1 MEEYDIEKLTDE
13 INFEENFIG
22 YNQKGIVLTNKEI
35 DVLKRN
41 EIDYEKYTSVSEL
54 LYDIDEILN
63 YTDDEELEVVS
74 ENISERNYYLNT
86 NK

>member
-1 MEEYDIEKLTDE
+1 MEEYDIEKLTNE

-54 LYDIDEILN
+54 LYDIDEILS

>member
-1 MEEYDIEKLTDE
+1 MEEYDIEKLTNE

-22 YNQKGIVLTNKEI
+22 YNQKGIVLTNKEV

>member
-1 MEEYDIEKLTDE
+1 MEEYDIEKLTNE

-41 EIDYEKYTSVSEL
+41 EIAYEKYTSVSEL

-74 ENISERNYYLNT
+74 ENISERN
-86 NK
+86 

>member
-1 MEEYDIEKLTDE
+1 MEEYDIEKLTNE

>member
-1 MEEYDIEKLTDE
+1 MKEYDIEKLTNE

>member
-1 MEEYDIEKLTDE
+1 MEEYDIEKLTNE

-41 EIDYEKYTSVSEL
+41 EIDYGKYTSVSEL

>member
-1 MEEYDIEKLTDE
+1 MEEYDIEKLTNE

-35 DVLKRN
+35 DVLKKN
-41 EIDYEKYTSVSEL
+41 EIAYEKYTSVSEL

>member
-1 MEEYDIEKLTDE
+1 MEEYDIEKLTNE

-41 EIDYEKYTSVSEL
+41 EIEYEKYTSVSEL

>member
-1 MEEYDIEKLTDE
+1 MEEYDIEKLTNE

-74 ENISERNYYLNT
+74 ENIFERNYYLNT

>member
-1 MEEYDIEKLTDE
+1 MEEYDIEQLTNE

>member
-1 MEEYDIEKLTDE
+1 MEEYDIEKLTNE

-54 LYDIDEILN
+54 LYDVDEILN

>member
-41 EIDYEKYTSVSEL
+41 EIDYEKYNSVSEL

>member
-1 MEEYDIEKLTDE
+1 MEEYDIEKLTNE

-41 EIDYEKYTSVSEL
+41 EIDYEKYTIVSEL

>member
-1 MEEYDIEKLTDE
+1 MEEYDIEKLTNE

-22 YNQKGIVLTNKEI
+22 YNQKGIILTNKEI
-35 DVLKRN
+35 DVLKRY

-54 LYDIDEILN
+54 LYDIDEILS

>member
-41 EIDYEKYTSVSEL
+41 EIAYEKYTSVSEL

>member
-22 YNQKGIVLTNKEI
+22 YNQKGIVLTNKEV

>member
-74 ENISERNYYLNT
+74 ENISERNYYLNI

>member
-1 MEEYDIEKLTDE
+1 MEEYDIEKLTNE

-63 YTDDEELEVVS
+63 YTDDEDLEVVS

>member
-1 MEEYDIEKLTDE
+1 MKLLNTNTIEIKKSK
-13 INFEENFIG
+13 FVA
-22 YNQKGIVLTNKEI
+22 Y
-35 DVLKRN
+35 
-41 EIDYEKYTSVSEL
+41 

>member
-41 EIDYEKYTSVSEL
+41 EIDYEKYTSVSAL

-74 ENISERNYYLNT
+74 ENISERNYYLNI

>member
-1 MEEYDIEKLTDE
+1 MEEYDIEKLTNE
-13 INFEENFIG
+13 INFEENFVG

>member
-1 MEEYDIEKLTDE
+1 MEEYDIEKLTNE

-41 EIDYEKYTSVSEL
+41 EIAYEKYTSVSEL